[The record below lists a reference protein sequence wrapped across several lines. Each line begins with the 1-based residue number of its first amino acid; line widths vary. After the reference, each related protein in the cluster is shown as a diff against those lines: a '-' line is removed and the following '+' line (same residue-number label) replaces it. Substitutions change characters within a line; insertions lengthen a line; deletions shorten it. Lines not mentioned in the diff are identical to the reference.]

1 MYYYFRPLQP
11 TVFAGFFLDAYPP
24 PQPTLPIPTPNLLL
38 VFYFSIIQL
47 YSASILLLLHAFTP
61 EPRTSSR
68 LPLFITLSC
77 YALNDHSKPNHQQ
90 TKLHKTQNK
99 QKNERNETRFM

>member
-47 YSASILLLLHAFTP
+47 YSTLILLLLHAFTP
-61 EPRTSSR
+61 DPARLPVFHFSSR
-68 LPLFITLSC
+68 FPAT
-77 YALNDHSKPNHQQ
+77 H
-90 TKLHKTQNK
+90 
-99 QKNERNETRFM
+99 